1 MNKVSCSSELTFLCS
16 EPLADTDKFN
26 ILLSVRYKISALA
39 VFQNPTTEEVRNLPV
54 MAFTI
59 TIHTWRDL
67 H

>member
-39 VFQNPTTEEVRNLPV
+39 VFQNPPTEQVGNLPELN
-54 MAFTI
+54 FTL
-59 TIHTWRDL
+59 TIHT
-67 H
+67 